1 MIPVSR
7 IHQKKLLLLFSV
19 ILSSLMLTG
28 ATVFAQAQSPAQ
40 SPAPDPNAP
49 PAPAHDPMDT
59 EGLNPQ
65 LSRILKNYYRRTF
78 TNLENWERLQSV
90 TFEGILHLPEGPVPF
105 TAHKKK
111 PDWSKVVFR
120 NPKGERIA
128 MGYDGEQAWQSN
140 FGSSNRPLNP
150 MPEAEAKNFIRDA
163 SIGGHLL
170 DPLAEGKRIELKGI
184 IDVEERKCFEL
195 EVTLPDGQR
204 ILSAIDILEYAER
217 QQITVNNVNGQEE
230 RFQYSDFRTI
240 DGVRFPFSS
249 TLESD
254 GEVMHRVEMLE
265 IRLNA
270 GLIKSMFQ
278 PSSEMHS
285 IQSEVQD
292 PNTKININNPS
303 SATNS
308 PSFGESR
315 FGESLFPESENPE
328 TDSSLD
334 AILKRRER

>member
-1 MIPVSR
+1 MIPVSH

-28 ATVFAQAQSPAQ
+28 ATVFAQ

-78 TNLENWERLQSV
+78 TSLENWERLQSV

-120 NPKGERIA
+120 NPKGERIV
-128 MGYDGEQAWQSN
+128 MSYDGEQTWQSN
-140 FGSSNRPLNP
+140 FGSSNRSPSP

-163 SIGGHLL
+163 SISGHLL
-170 DPLAEGKRIELKGI
+170 DPLAEGKRIEFKGI
-184 IDVEERKCFEL
+184 IDVEERKCFEI

-217 QQITVNNVNGQEE
+217 QQITINNVNGEEE
-230 RFQYSDFRTI
+230 RFRYDDFRTI
-240 DGVRFPFSS
+240 NGVRFPFSS
-249 TLESD
+249 TLES
-254 GEVMHRVEMLE
+254 GGKVLHRVEMLE

-270 GLIKSMFQ
+270 GLIRSMFQ

-285 IQSEVQD
+285 IQNEEQD
-292 PNTKININNPS
+292 SKPETISNALKP
-303 SATNS
+303 ATAL

-315 FGESLFPESENPE
+315 FGESLFPE
-328 TDSSLD
+328 TDAADSGWD
-334 AILKRRER
+334 ANRSQGER